1 MVKIKVIN
9 FKDGSVS
16 DKNLKLEHTKSSD
29 ELLSLSLRSYR
40 NNVRSGTAR
49 VKEMSEISGTTAK
62 PHSQKGTGRAR
73 QGSTR
78 SLQFRGGR
86 TCFGPK
92 GRIFEFDLP
101 KKMKKKAISDA
112 LFEKID
118 DNKLLLL
125 SDIAMDK
132 PQTKNVA
139 KFIKDNKIENS
150 VYLYNA
156 SDNNNGLFV
165 KSAKNIKNFHCKSID
180 SLNIYDLFSF
190 DNIILQKEVLD
201 NIGKYFTKLEVVN

>member
-1 MVKIKVIN
+1 MVKIKNIN
-9 FKDGSVS
+9 FSDNSVS
-16 DKNLKLEHTKSSD
+16 DKEIKITHKRSSD
-29 ELLSLSLRSYR
+29 DLLALSLRRYR
-40 NNVRSGTAR
+40 SNVRSATAR

-78 SLQFRGGR
+78 SVQFRGGR

-101 KKMKKKAISDA
+101 KKMKKKAITDA
-112 LFEKID
+112 LFSKIED
-118 DNKLLLL
+118 QKLLLL
-125 SDIAMDK
+125 SNVKMDK

-150 VYLYNA
+150 VYLYNV
-156 SDNNNGLFV
+156 SDEENNSFV
-165 KSAKNIKNFHCKSID
+165 RSAKNIKNFHCKSID
-180 SLNIYDLFSF
+180 SLNVYDLFSF
-190 DNIILQKEVLD
+190 DNIILQQELLD
-201 NIGKYFTKLEVVN
+201 NIGKYLEIKA

>member
-9 FKDGSVS
+9 FKDSSIS
-16 DKNLKLEHTKSSD
+16 DEEVKLIHEKSSD
-29 ELLSLSLRSYR
+29 TLLSFALRSYR
-40 NNVRSGTAR
+40 SSVRSATAR

-62 PHSQKGTGRAR
+62 PHSQKGTGKAR
-73 QGSTR
+73 QGSKR
-78 SLQFRGGR
+78 SVQFRGGR
-86 TCFGPK
+86 SCFGPK

-112 LFEKID
+112 LFSKIED
-118 DNKLLLL
+118 DKLMLL
-125 SDIAMDK
+125 SDVVMEK

-150 VYLYNA
+150 VYFYNG
-156 SDNNNGLFV
+156 SDKNNESFV
-165 KSAKNIKNFHCKSID
+165 KSIKNIKNFHCKSVD

-190 DNIILQKEVLD
+190 DKIILQKEVLD
-201 NIGKYFTKLEVVN
+201 NIGKYLQIEA

>member
-1 MVKIKVIN
+1 MVKIKDIN
-9 FKDGSVS
+9 FKNSS
-16 DKNLKLEHTKSSD
+16 ISEKEIELTHERSSD
-29 ELLSLSLRSYR
+29 DLLSLALRRYR
-40 NNVRSGTAR
+40 SNIRSASAR

-73 QGSTR
+73 QGSRR
-78 SLQFRGGR
+78 SVQFRGGR

-101 KKMKKKAISDA
+101 KKMKKKAIADA
-112 LFEKID
+112 LFSKID

-125 SDIAMDK
+125 SDIFMEK

-150 VYLYNA
+150 VYLYNG
-156 SDNNNGLFV
+156 DDKNNNSFI
-165 KSAKNIKNFHCKSID
+165 KSIKNIKNFHCKSVD

-190 DNIILQKEVLD
+190 KNIILQKEALD
-201 NIGKYFTKLEVVN
+201 NIGKYLEIKA

>member
-1 MVKIKVIN
+1 MVKIKNIN
-9 FKDGSVS
+9 FKDSSVS
-16 DKNLKLEHTKSSD
+16 DEEIKVTHEKSSD
-29 ELLSLSLRSYR
+29 ELLSLSLRRYR
-40 NNVRSGTAR
+40 SNVRSATAR

-73 QGSTR
+73 QGSRR
-78 SLQFRGGR
+78 SVQFRGGR

-101 KKMKKKAISDA
+101 KKMKKKAIADA
-112 LFEKID
+112 LFSKIED
-118 DNKLLLL
+118 KKLLLL
-125 SDIAMDK
+125 SDISMEK

-156 SDNNNGLFV
+156 ADENNNSFI
-165 KSAKNIKNFHCKSID
+165 KSAKNIKNFHCKSVD

-190 DNIILQKEVLD
+190 ENIILQKEALD
-201 NIGKYFTKLEVVN
+201 NIGKYLEVKA

>member
-1 MVKIKVIN
+1 MVKIKNIN
-9 FKDGSVS
+9 FSDNSVS
-16 DKNLKLEHTKSSD
+16 DKEIKITHKRSSD
-29 ELLSLSLRSYR
+29 DLLALSLRRYR
-40 NNVRSGTAR
+40 SNVRSATAR

-78 SLQFRGGR
+78 SVQFRGGR

-101 KKMKKKAISDA
+101 KKMKKKAIADA
-112 LFEKID
+112 LFSKIED
-118 DNKLLLL
+118 QKLLLL
-125 SDIAMDK
+125 SNVKMDK

-150 VYLYNA
+150 VYLYNV
-156 SDNNNGLFV
+156 SDEENNSFV
-165 KSAKNIKNFHCKSID
+165 RSAKNIKNFHCKSID
-180 SLNIYDLFSF
+180 SLNVYDLFSF
-190 DNIILQKEVLD
+190 DNIILQQELLD
-201 NIGKYFTKLEVVN
+201 NIGKYLEIKA

>member
-1 MVKIKVIN
+1 MVKIKNIN
-9 FKDGSVS
+9 FSDNSIS
-16 DKNLKLEHTKSSD
+16 DKEIKITHEKSSD
-29 ELLSLSLRSYR
+29 DLLALSLRRYR
-40 NNVRSGTAR
+40 SNVRSATAR

-78 SLQFRGGR
+78 SVQFRGGR

-101 KKMKKKAISDA
+101 KKMKKKAIADA
-112 LFEKID
+112 LFSKIED
-118 DNKLLLL
+118 QKLLLL
-125 SDIAMDK
+125 SNVKMDK

-150 VYLYNA
+150 VYLYNV
-156 SDNNNGLFV
+156 SDEGNNSFV
-165 KSAKNIKNFHCKSID
+165 RSAKNIKNFHCKSID
-180 SLNIYDLFSF
+180 SLNIYDLLSF
-190 DNIILQKEVLD
+190 DNIILQQELLD
-201 NIGKYFTKLEVVN
+201 NIGKYLEIKA

>member
-1 MVKIKVIN
+1 MVKIKDIN
-9 FKDGSVS
+9 FKNSS
-16 DKNLKLEHTKSSD
+16 ISEKEIELTHERSSD
-29 ELLSLSLRSYR
+29 DLLSLALRRYR
-40 NNVRSGTAR
+40 SNIRSASAR

-73 QGSTR
+73 QGSRR
-78 SLQFRGGR
+78 SVQFRGGR

-101 KKMKKKAISDA
+101 KKMKKKAIADA
-112 LFEKID
+112 LFSKID

-125 SDIAMDK
+125 SDIFMEK

-150 VYLYNA
+150 VYLYNG
-156 SDNNNGLFV
+156 DDKNNNSFI
-165 KSAKNIKNFHCKSID
+165 KSVKNIKNFHCKSVD

-190 DNIILQKEVLD
+190 KNIILQKEALD
-201 NIGKYFTKLEVVN
+201 NIGKYLEIKA

>member
-1 MVKIKVIN
+1 MVKIKNIN
-9 FKDGSVS
+9 FSDNSVS
-16 DKNLKLEHTKSSD
+16 DKEIKITHKRSSD
-29 ELLSLSLRSYR
+29 DLLALSLRRYR
-40 NNVRSGTAR
+40 SNVRSATAR

-78 SLQFRGGR
+78 SVQFRGGR

-101 KKMKKKAISDA
+101 KKMKKKAIADA
-112 LFEKID
+112 LFSKIED
-118 DNKLLLL
+118 QKLLLL
-125 SDIAMDK
+125 SNVKMDK

-150 VYLYNA
+150 VYLYNV
-156 SDNNNGLFV
+156 SDEENNSFV
-165 KSAKNIKNFHCKSID
+165 RSAKNIKNFHCKSID

-190 DNIILQKEVLD
+190 DNIILQQELLD
-201 NIGKYFTKLEVVN
+201 NIGKYLEIKA

>member
-1 MVKIKVIN
+1 MVKIKDIN
-9 FKDGSVS
+9 FKNSS
-16 DKNLKLEHTKSSD
+16 ISEKEIELTHERSSD
-29 ELLSLSLRSYR
+29 DLLSLALRRYR
-40 NNVRSGTAR
+40 SNIRSASAR

-73 QGSTR
+73 QGSRR
-78 SLQFRGGR
+78 SVQFRGGR

-101 KKMKKKAISDA
+101 KKMKKKAIADA
-112 LFEKID
+112 LSSKID

-125 SDIAMDK
+125 SDIFMEK

-150 VYLYNA
+150 VYLYN
-156 SDNNNGLFV
+156 SDDENNNSFI
-165 KSAKNIKNFHCKSID
+165 KSAKNIKNFHCKSVD

-190 DNIILQKEVLD
+190 KNIILQKEALD
-201 NIGKYFTKLEVVN
+201 NIGKYLQIKA

>member
-1 MVKIKVIN
+1 MVKIKDIN
-9 FKDGSVS
+9 FKNSS
-16 DKNLKLEHTKSSD
+16 ISEKEIELTHERSSD
-29 ELLSLSLRSYR
+29 DLLSLALRRYR
-40 NNVRSGTAR
+40 SNIRSASAR

-73 QGSTR
+73 QGSRR
-78 SLQFRGGR
+78 SVQFRGGR

-101 KKMKKKAISDA
+101 KKMKKKAIADA
-112 LFEKID
+112 LFSKID

-125 SDIAMDK
+125 SDIFMEK

-150 VYLYNA
+150 VYLYNG
-156 SDNNNGLFV
+156 DDKNNNSFI
-165 KSAKNIKNFHCKSID
+165 KSVRNIKNFHCKSVD

-190 DNIILQKEVLD
+190 KNIILQKEALD
-201 NIGKYFTKLEVVN
+201 NIGKYLEIKA